1 MKRLV
6 LSLWA
11 TVALCASA
19 YASPHSYIEADSITD
34 NMQDFNYLTSYT
46 EANYAAFPAIISNGF
61 GSQYNAMKTSL
72 KEAVGSG
79 SMGIRQAVCEYAFWF
94 NSLFDAHYYVDAH
107 LFWQVY
113 KRKDTPDY
121 KGLMKYEPQKLST
134 RINKRSYLIRVPSCA
149 GNNPTFEWM
158 ANAVNDFQNSK
169 CKNLIIDIRGNMGG
183 ADAFWAP
190 LIPLLIDHKA
200 LVPEEY
206 WFRNTYANRSDNSM
220 KDWVSQLITD
230 DNADKSFLLLG
241 SDEDDDDD
249 EEIPAHDAKIHISFI
264 IDRRT
269 ASAAETILRVAQN
282 FTSRERY
289 TIYGKENS
297 AGAAYTGNLIPFH
310 LPHSRIQVFYP
321 VTVSSTFL
329 SDKHHNGASGIRPD
343 VKIDLPYP
351 ETLSDNI
358 DSWVT
363 FVARQK

>member
-1 MKRLV
+1 MKRLI
-6 LSLWA
+6 LSLCA

-19 YASPHSYIEADSITD
+19 YASPHSYIETDSITD

-79 SMGIRQAVCEYAFWF
+79 SMGIRQAACEYAFWF
-94 NSLFDAHYYVDAH
+94 NSMFDAHYYVDAH

-134 RINKRSYLIRVPSCA
+134 RIDKRSYLIRVPSCA

-241 SDEDDDDD
+241 SDEDDNDD
-249 EEIPAHDAKIHISFI
+249 EEIPAHDAKIHISP
-264 IDRRT
+264 
-269 ASAAETILRVAQN
+269 
-282 FTSRERY
+282 
-289 TIYGKENS
+289 
-297 AGAAYTGNLIPFH
+297 NL
-310 LPHSRIQVFYP
+310 S
-321 VTVSSTFL
+321 
-329 SDKHHNGASGIRPD
+329 
-343 VKIDLPYP
+343 
-351 ETLSDNI
+351 
-358 DSWVT
+358 
-363 FVARQK
+363 

>member
-1 MKRLV
+1 MKRLI
-6 LSLWA
+6 LSLCA

-19 YASPHSYIEADSITD
+19 YASPHSYIETDSITD

-79 SMGIRQAVCEYAFWF
+79 SMGIRQAACEYAFWI
-94 NSLFDAHYYVDAH
+94 NSMFDAHYYVDAH

-134 RINKRSYLIRVPSCA
+134 RIDKRSYLIRVPSCA

-241 SDEDDDDD
+241 SDEDDNDD
-249 EEIPAHDAKIHISFI
+249 EE
-264 IDRRT
+264 
-269 ASAAETILRVAQN
+269 
-282 FTSRERY
+282 
-289 TIYGKENS
+289 
-297 AGAAYTGNLIPFH
+297 
-310 LPHSRIQVFYP
+310 
-321 VTVSSTFL
+321 
-329 SDKHHNGASGIRPD
+329 NG
-343 VKIDLPYP
+343 
-351 ETLSDNI
+351 EE
-358 DSWVT
+358 
-363 FVARQK
+363 

>member
-1 MKRLV
+1 
-6 LSLWA
+6 
-11 TVALCASA
+11 
-19 YASPHSYIEADSITD
+19 
-34 NMQDFNYLTSYT
+34 
-46 EANYAAFPAIISNGF
+46 
-61 GSQYNAMKTSL
+61 MKTSL

-79 SMGIRQAVCEYAFWF
+79 NMGIKQAACEYAFWI
-94 NSLFDAHYYVDAH
+94 NSMFDAHYYVDAH

-134 RINKRSYLIRVPSCA
+134 SIDKRSYLIRVPSCA

-241 SDEDDDDD
+241 TDEDDNDD

-282 FTSRERY
+282 FTTRERY
-289 TIYGKENS
+289 TIYGKGNS

-363 FVARQK
+363 FVARQKL

>member
-1 MKRLV
+1 
-6 LSLWA
+6 
-11 TVALCASA
+11 
-19 YASPHSYIEADSITD
+19 
-34 NMQDFNYLTSYT
+34 
-46 EANYAAFPAIISNGF
+46 
-61 GSQYNAMKTSL
+61 
-72 KEAVGSG
+72 
-79 SMGIRQAVCEYAFWF
+79 
-94 NSLFDAHYYVDAH
+94 
-107 LFWQVY
+107 
-113 KRKDTPDY
+113 
-121 KGLMKYEPQKLST
+121 
-134 RINKRSYLIRVPSCA
+134 
-149 GNNPTFEWM
+149 
-158 ANAVNDFQNSK
+158 
-169 CKNLIIDIRGNMGG
+169 MGG

-220 KDWVSQLITD
+220 KDWVSQLIND

-269 ASAAETILRVAQN
+269 ASAAET
-282 FTSRERY
+282 
-289 TIYGKENS
+289 KENS